1 MSTIASHS
9 LLNISETVRD
19 RGLVSNDYTNKKW
32 PTGNRSRE
40 GQVVTPIRLESNIAT
55 TAGDGIQQ
63 QSLITR

>member
-40 GQVVTPIRLESNIAT
+40 GQVVTQYA
-55 TAGDGIQQ
+55 
-63 QSLITR
+63 